1 PWTVRDPGAL
11 VSEYFKLF
19 QRLGGTFVSGTA
31 SGLEPDGDGWTV
43 NVDGVRHGAK
53 QAVIALGPWAPDVL
67 EPLGY
72 RLPLFVKRGYHMHYD
87 STHGAKLNQLV
98 LDAEVGYALA
108 PMARGIRLT
117 TGAEFAMRDA
127 VPSPI
132 QLGKAER
139 AARELL
145 DLGPRLDATP

>member
-1 PWTVRDPGAL
+1 TVRDPGAL
-11 VSEYFKLF
+11 VTAYFRLF
-19 QRLGGTFVSGTA
+19 ERLGGKFVRGAAGKLEREDAGWSA
-31 SGLEPDGDGWTV
+31 SVEGQ
-43 NVDGVRHGAK
+43 RHRAK